1 MRAEQLLP
9 DHADHID
16 VRGTTIRKGT
26 VAAFLANARVWSD
39 THASETAR
47 AQAAADIVDALP
59 ALHATRLFEVLE
71 IRDPVLRAWIDT
83 QMARVPSVEVQS

>member
-26 VAAFLANARVWSD
+26 VAAFLANARAWSAAD
-39 THASETAR
+39 TDETSR

-59 ALHATRLFEVLE
+59 ALRATGLFDVLE
-71 IRDPVLRAWIDT
+71 IRDAKLRAWIET
-83 QMARVPSVEVQS
+83 QLSEVQS

>member
-9 DHADHID
+9 DHVDHIA

-26 VAAFLANARVWSD
+26 VAGFLANALVWSD
-39 THASETAR
+39 ARASTAAR

-59 ALHATRLFEVLE
+59 ALRASGLFDVFE
-71 IRDPVLRAWIDT
+71 IRDADLRAWIDAQPVGST
-83 QMARVPSVEVQS
+83 SGEVSR